1 MELVPVSSAS
11 VGKYAVKSVIKGSV
25 ADESGF
31 ADGDPVEII
40 SAESVE
46 GNSYLYVEV
55 YAKKRRKGYLDVT
68 LGFAVPLDSTSF
80 F

>member
-1 MELVPVSSAS
+1 MPVSSAS

-40 SAESVE
+40 SAEPIE

-55 YAKKRRKGYLDVT
+55 YAKKRRKGYLYVT